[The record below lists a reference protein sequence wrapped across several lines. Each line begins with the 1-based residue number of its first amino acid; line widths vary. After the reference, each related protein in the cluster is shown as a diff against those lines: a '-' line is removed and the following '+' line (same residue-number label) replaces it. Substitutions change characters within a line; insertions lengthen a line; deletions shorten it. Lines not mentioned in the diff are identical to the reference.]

1 MLRKTMKRIGVLVIG
16 FTMMVGSVGSN
27 ETSNLD
33 TLYAKKSKNPISGL
47 LFQYKKLLFSPV

>member
-1 MLRKTMKRIGVLVIG
+1 MKRIGVLVIG